1 MLPVGNCVVA
11 PHIMLILLPL
21 VAKKDGSSFHG
32 AERGLFI
39 RVQCCELL
47 MAPLAATQEAGSEL
61 VYTSLQVSHSRSPGL
76 SRLCASRARSS
87 AAEAP

>member
-1 MLPVGNCVVA
+1 
-11 PHIMLILLPL
+11 MLILLPL
-21 VAKKDGSSFHG
+21 VAKTDGGPFHG
-32 AERGLFI
+32 VEKGGLI
-39 RVQCCELL
+39 YVQCCELL
-47 MAPLAATQEAGSEL
+47 MAPLIATQEAGSEL